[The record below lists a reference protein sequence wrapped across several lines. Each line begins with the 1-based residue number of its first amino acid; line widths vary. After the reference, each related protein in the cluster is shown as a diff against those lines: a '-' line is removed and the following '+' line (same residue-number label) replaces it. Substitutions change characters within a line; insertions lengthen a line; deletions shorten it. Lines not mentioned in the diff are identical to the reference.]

1 MLRSFFSLLYAE
13 WQKIIKNS
21 MLTGFLIWI
30 YPVGLAAFYAMAA
43 LAGLISPTAQRAML
57 AGSSGQ
63 WTTDMLGIW
72 AFVTSFPANILGRM
86 LPLAFM
92 AVVFAGEYQWSMWKN
107 LIPRSRRA
115 ALILAKFVAL
125 TGVIMLSLF
134 LSSVVIG
141 VGQSV
146 VYKMAELTYGP
157 TATAEVL
164 GNFVRD
170 YGREALLG
178 ITSLI
183 ILAGYAAVAAILT
196 RSILGGLLAG
206 FGLSIVEPMSLA
218 LLLVF
223 GKVFDQPDLINL
235 YRFTPTYNL
244 DNVHSWLVH
253 HSAFTQVAGNFTA
266 HPSLGFSGIVLSA
279 WVIGLVLLTILVFE
293 RQDITA

>member
-1 MLRSFFSLLYAE
+1 MLQSFFSLLYAE
-13 WQKIIKNS
+13 WQKIIKNY
-21 MLTGFLIWI
+21 MLTSFLVWI
-30 YPVGLAAFYAMAA
+30 YPVGLAAFYTIAV
-43 LAGLISPTAQRAML
+43 LSGLISQTAQRAMV
-57 AGSSGQ
+57 ASSSGQ

-86 LPLAFM
+86 PPLAFM

-134 LSSVVIG
+134 LSSIVIG
-141 VGQSV
+141 VGQSL
-146 VYKMAELTYGP
+146 VYKMAEVTYGP

-164 GNFVRD
+164 GNFARD
-170 YGREALLG
+170 YGREVLLST
-178 ITSLI
+178 TSLI

-206 FGLSIVEPMSLA
+206 FGLSVVEPMSLA

-223 GKVFDQPDLINL
+223 GKIFDQPDLVNL
-235 YRFTPTYNL
+235 YQFTPTYNL
-244 DNVHSWLVH
+244 DNVRSWLVH
-253 HSAFTQVAGNFTA
+253 QAAFTQIGVNFTA
-266 HPSLGFSGIVLSA
+266 QPSLGFSWIVLSV
-279 WVIGLVLLTILVFE
+279 WVIGLILLTILVFE